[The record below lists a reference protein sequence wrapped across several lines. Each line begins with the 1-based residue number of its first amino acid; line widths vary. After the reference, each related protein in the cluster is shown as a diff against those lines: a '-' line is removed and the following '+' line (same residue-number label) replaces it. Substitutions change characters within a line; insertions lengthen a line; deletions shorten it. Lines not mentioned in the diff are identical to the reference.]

1 MDYVVVDFVCVCIR
15 LRRPLGST
23 RTDTLFPYTT
33 LLRSELSV
41 HNTVERECGDNRC
54 HESFNRMARDDMLA
68 ARAELSAGRI
78 FEHFPI
84 HGENVERDLGPGEI
98 WHHDNIVDW
107 TAQLL
112 IAHSGEILLGTN
124 AAAFG
129 ILKVSHR
136 RDIHQAPKAE
146 TVDAV

>member
-1 MDYVVVDFVCVCIR
+1 MRISDWSSDVYSSDLNF
-15 LRRPLGST
+15 
-23 RTDTLFPYTT
+23 
-33 LLRSELSV
+33 E
-41 HNTVERECGDNRC
+41 
-54 HESFNRMARDDMLA
+54 RMARDDMLA

-84 HGENVERDLGPGEI
+84 HGEHVERDLGPGEI

-112 IAHSGEILLGTN
+112 IAHRGEILLGTN

-129 ILKVSHR
+129 ILQVSHR
-136 RDIHQAPKAE
+136 RAIHQAPKAE
-146 TVDAV
+146 HGDERKSVV

>member
-1 MDYVVVDFVCVCIR
+1 
-15 LRRPLGST
+15 
-23 RTDTLFPYTT
+23 
-33 LLRSELSV
+33 
-41 HNTVERECGDNRC
+41 
-54 HESFNRMARDDMLA
+54 MARDDILA

-146 TVDAV
+146 TVDAVSRLHTGTGFAFACGPAVEQRSEEQTSELQSLMRLSYAV

>member
-1 MDYVVVDFVCVCIR
+1 
-15 LRRPLGST
+15 
-23 RTDTLFPYTT
+23 
-33 LLRSELSV
+33 
-41 HNTVERECGDNRC
+41 
-54 HESFNRMARDDMLA
+54 MARDDMLA

-78 FEHFPI
+78 FEHSPI

-146 TVDAV
+146 PVDAVSRLHTGTRFAFACGPAVAQSDRKSFDKGKRGSVRVGL

>member
-1 MDYVVVDFVCVCIR
+1 MFCVGCIVFFFFKQKTAYEMRISDWISDVC
-15 LRRPLGST
+15 S
-23 RTDTLFPYTT
+23 
-33 LLRSELSV
+33 S
-41 HNTVERECGDNRC
+41 
-54 HESFNRMARDDMLA
+54 
-68 ARAELSAGRI
+68 
-78 FEHFPI
+78 
-84 HGENVERDLGPGEI
+84 DLPGEI

-146 TVDAV
+146 TVDAVSRLHTGTGFAFACGPAVEQSFEILAPLSKVCRQMMFFTEIGRAHV

>member
-1 MDYVVVDFVCVCIR
+1 MRISDWSSDVCSSD
-15 LRRPLGST
+15 L
-23 RTDTLFPYTT
+23 
-33 LLRSELSV
+33 
-41 HNTVERECGDNRC
+41 
-54 HESFNRMARDDMLA
+54 DDMLA

-84 HGENVERDLGPGEI
+84 HGENVESDLGPGEI

-112 IAHSGEILLGTN
+112 IAHSGEILFGTN

-129 ILKVSHR
+129 ILTVRHR
-136 RDIHQAPKAE
+136 RYIPQAPEADRKS
-146 TVDAV
+146 TRLNSSH